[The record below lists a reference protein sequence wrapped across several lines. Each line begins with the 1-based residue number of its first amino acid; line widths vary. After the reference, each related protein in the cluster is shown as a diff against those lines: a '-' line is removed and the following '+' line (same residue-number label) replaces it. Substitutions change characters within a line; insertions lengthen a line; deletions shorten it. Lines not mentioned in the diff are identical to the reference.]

1 MTANGTDETRPGGKR
16 LRGWGL
22 AVLKIAVALVIGW
35 LILRTAGVS
44 VQHAWPDDWN
54 LNQADWYLLGI
65 SLLLVGVFCG
75 LNGWLWARIV
85 VALGG
90 PSVPLSRA
98 AAALLVANLG
108 RYVPGKI
115 LHLVGLAVV
124 ARRVNVP
131 GVVGV
136 AAAVTNQFLQLA
148 AAGITGGWL
157 IVERTEVDP
166 WTGLVGMAVALV
178 ATVAFVRLG
187 GAGFVLGWAMK
198 RAGHEDHA
206 EVQWGKLLV
215 WFPGFLLNWGILG
228 LGFYCLSHGL
238 GLGISLVAATTAFAG
253 SYLVGYAA
261 WFIPAGLVIRE
272 SFLLAA
278 LTPLLGAEGGA
289 ILAGM
294 QRVWITVAE
303 FAGAFAGAL
312 LLRRSGGAARPR
324 NGMAIRAR
332 KDTG

>member
-1 MTANGTDETRPGGKR
+1 MTANGTAGTSPAWARVR
-16 LRGWGL
+16 RWGL
-22 AVLKIAVALVIGW
+22 AVLKIATALAIGW

-44 VQHAWPDDWN
+44 VQRAWPEDWN
-54 LNQADWYLLGI
+54 LIRADWSLLAI
-65 SLLLVGVFCG
+65 SLFVVGVFFA

-90 PSVPLSRA
+90 PSVPTSRA

-115 LHLVGLAVV
+115 LHLVGLAVL

-157 IVERTEVDP
+157 IIERTEVDP
-166 WTGLVGMAVALV
+166 RVGLVGVAAALA
-178 ATVAFVRLG
+178 ATGAFVRFG
-187 GAGFVLGWAMK
+187 GADFVLGWAMR
-198 RAGHEDHA
+198 RAGHEDHTD
-206 EVQWGKLLV
+206 VQWGRMLV
-215 WFPGFLLNWGILG
+215 WFPGYLLNWGLFG

-238 GLGISLVAATTAFAG
+238 GLGISPVMATTAFAG

-261 WFIPAGLVIRE
+261 WFIPAGLLIRE
-272 SFLLAA
+272 SFLLAL
-278 LTPLLGAEGGA
+278 LTPVLGDEGGA

-303 FAGAFAGAL
+303 FAGAFAGAV
-312 LLRRSGGAARPR
+312 LLRRSGGADRLHD
-324 NGMAIRAR
+324 GMASRAR